1 MRRPVTAAIAL
12 VTCAAFVAMPAEAAK
27 KKAKPKPIKGSYTLN
42 LNPDPTGEGGSLV
55 GPGCSGLI
63 AQSQDK
69 RPFKIPAK
77 GTFVV
82 TLTSPDPILDATGQA
97 VADWDL
103 YLLDGEGY
111 EVGASHTATA
121 NEEIT
126 VKFTKAQRA
135 TIWACNLIGQPEAK
149 VTYTFTYA

>member
-12 VTCAAFVAMPAEAAK
+12 LTCAAFVAMPAEAAK

-42 LNPDPTGEGGSLV
+42 LNPDPTGAAGNLSGEGCG
-55 GPGCSGLI
+55 GLI

-77 GTFVV
+77 GTLVV
-82 TLTSPDPILDATGQA
+82 TLKSPDPIYEATGE
-97 VADWDL
+97 VGFDWDL
-103 YLLDGEGY
+103 FLLDGEGFV
-111 EVGASHTATA
+111 VGESTTPSAS
-121 NEEIT
+121 EEIT
-126 VKFTKAQRA
+126 VKFTKAQGS
-135 TIWACNLIGQPEAK
+135 TIWACNLTGQPEAK